1 MQIDVMVQPS
11 RWDAAADLARKVEG
25 AGFTGMTFTDVGL
38 TPWMSIAAAAAAAP
52 TLNFTTGIAVAF
64 PMSPMVAATIA
75 WELAD
80 NTGGR
85 YRLGLGSQI
94 KAHIER
100 RYNVPF
106 DPPGPR
112 MRDYLLAVQDIL
124 AAFRGEAK
132 LDHHSKHYDLTLLP
146 EAFRPPQHDHGHIK
160 TDISAVGPWMVKMAG
175 EYADGIHVHPLHSM
189 HYINSRLLP
198 EVRAGEEK
206 QGRPAGSVDLLI
218 PVFIVPGD
226 TPEERAWLT
235 AKARRQIAFYG
246 STPNYTFQFD
256 DLGFEGTSEKV
267 RGLLRNGDYEG
278 MEAAIT
284 DEMLD
289 HYAVVGPWD
298 SIADT
303 LLERYG
309 SIAERVISYLTVDDI
324 GRKPENL
331 AKWGE
336 IARALQECSA

>member
-1 MQIDVMVQPS
+1 MQFDVMVQPS
-11 RWDAAADLARKVEG
+11 RWDRAAELARQVES

-38 TPWMSIAAAAAAAP
+38 TPWMSIAAAATAAP
-52 TLNFTTGIAVAF
+52 SLNFTTGVAVAF

-75 WELAD
+75 WELAA
-80 NTGGR
+80 NTEGR

-100 RYNVPF
+100 RYGVAF

-124 AAFRGEAK
+124 AAFRGESK
-132 LDHHSKHYDLTLLP
+132 LDHHSKHFDLTLLP
-146 EAFRPPQHDHGHIK
+146 DAFRPPMHDHGHIK
-160 TDISAVGPWMVKMAG
+160 IDVSAVGPWMVTMAG
-175 EYADGIHVHPLHSM
+175 QYADGIHVHPLHSM
-189 HYINSRLLP
+189 HYITTRLLP
-198 EVRAGEEK
+198 NVRAGEEK

-226 TPEERAWLT
+226 TPEERAFLT
-235 AKARRQIAFYG
+235 ARARRQIAFYG

-267 RGLLRNGDYEG
+267 RGLLRAGDTAG

-284 DEMLD
+284 DEMLA

-303 LLERYG
+303 LIARYG
-309 SIAERVISYLTVDDI
+309 DIAERLISYLTVDDLQRNPDNL
-324 GRKPENL
+324 GR
-331 AKWGE
+331 WGE
-336 IARALQECSA
+336 IARALRSH